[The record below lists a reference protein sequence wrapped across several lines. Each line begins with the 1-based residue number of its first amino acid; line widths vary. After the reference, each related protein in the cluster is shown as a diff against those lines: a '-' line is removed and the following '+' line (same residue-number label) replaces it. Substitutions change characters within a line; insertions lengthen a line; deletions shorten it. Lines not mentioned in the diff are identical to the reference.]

1 MLTARW
7 HAERRAELLEQLPD
21 NTIAVLPANPE
32 LIRNNDAEYPFRQ
45 HSNFLYLTGFNEPDA
60 LMVLRK
66 QGQSSESILFVRP
79 KDAAAEIWTGFRAG
93 TQGAT
98 QTYGFDRAFT
108 LDQLDEQMPDLMD
121 GAEFVAYPLNENKA
135 FANQVFDWMATVAK
149 GVRRGKAAPEATL
162 DLADYIHEMRLVK
175 TPEELTIMREAG
187 RISAEGHI
195 AAMLGAKPG
204 CFEYQLE
211 AEILHTFVRQ
221 GARFPAYN
229 SIVGGGANA
238 CILHYINNNQVINDG
253 ELVLIDAGAELHGY
267 AGDITRTFPVNGR
280 FTGEQR
286 AVYDIVLEA
295 MKVAMADLKL
305 GNHCKTFH
313 EKATRVLTQGMVDL
327 GLLQG
332 DVDGLIESGA
342 HTRYFMHG
350 TGHHIGLD
358 VHDVGRYKLDGE
370 WRMWQP
376 GMVTTVEPG
385 IYIQANDER
394 APQGFRGIGIRIE
407 DDLVLTDGEPEN
419 LTAQVPK
426 EADDIEALMRG

>member
-21 NTIAVLPANPE
+21 NSVALLPANAE

-60 LMVLRK
+60 LLVMRK
-66 QGQSSESILFVRP
+66 QGNSNESILFVRP
-79 KDAAAEIWTGFRAG
+79 RDPGAEIWTGYRAG
-93 TQGAT
+93 PEGAV
-98 QTYGFDRAFT
+98 QQYGFDQAFSV
-108 LDQLDEQMPDLMD
+108 DEIASKLPELID
-121 GAEFVAYPLNENKA
+121 GAEFIAYPMHENKA
-135 FANQVFDWMATVAK
+135 FSAQVFDWMAAQAQK
-149 GVRRGKAAPEATL
+149 VRMGLGAPEAAI

-175 TPEELTIMREAG
+175 TPEELVIMREAG

-195 AAMLGAKPG
+195 AAMKGAKPG
-204 CFEYQLE
+204 AYEYQLE

-238 CILHYINNNQVINDG
+238 CILHYIENNRQINDG
-253 ELVLIDAGAELHGY
+253 DLVLIDAGAELHGY

-286 AVYDIVLEA
+286 AVYDIVLDA
-295 MKVAMADLKL
+295 MQVAIDELRV

-332 DVDGLIESGA
+332 DIDGLIESGA
-342 HTRYFMHG
+342 HRRYFMHG

-376 GMVTTVEPG
+376 GMATTVEPG
-385 IYIQANDER
+385 LYIGPNDER
-394 APQGFRGIGIRIE
+394 APEGFRGIGIRIE
-407 DDLVLTDGEPEN
+407 DDLVITDGEPEN

-426 EADDIEALMRG
+426 TADDIEALMR

>member
-66 QGQSSESILFVRP
+66 QGNSSESILFVRP
-79 KDAAAEIWTGFRAG
+79 KDPAAEIWTGFRAG
-93 TQGAT
+93 TEGAT
-98 QTYGFDRAFT
+98 QAYGFDRAFT
-108 LDQLDEQMPDLMD
+108 IDQIDAELPKLMD

-135 FANQVFDWMATVAK
+135 FANRVFDWMETLAK
-149 GVRRGKAAPEATL
+149 GIRRGSAAPEATL

-175 TPEELTIMREAG
+175 TPEELAIMREAG

-195 AAMLGAKPG
+195 AAMMAAKPG
-204 CFEYQLE
+204 CYEYQLE

-238 CILHYINNNQVINDG
+238 CILHYIENNKAINDG
-253 ELVLIDAGAELHGY
+253 DLVLIDAGAEVHGY

-295 MKVAMADLKL
+295 MKASIDELKI

-313 EKATRVLTQGMVDL
+313 EKSTRILTQGMVDL

-394 APQGFRGIGIRIE
+394 APEGFRGIGIRIE
-407 DDLVLTDGEPEN
+407 DDLVLTEAEPEN